1 MSECKLVI
9 GKKEENDL
17 FFPFSSFFLFFSF
30 LSFPFFFFNTMMFCV
45 KDDSGFKR
53 GYGMMALAIT
63 VRRGEAT
70 LEEMLS

>member
-1 MSECKLVI
+1 MTFFS
-9 GKKEENDL
+9 L
-17 FFPFSSFFLFFSF
+17 FLLSFFFF
-30 LSFPFFFFNTMMFCV
+30 LSFLFLSFFFNTMMFCV